1 MPFTGWAVPSLFQ
14 VLYLE
19 GGSNQQFLS
28 CVVVL
33 QLTELVH
40 LKYLEIFQVPKVL
53 INFKNQ
59 DCFHGVYGR
68 RTWAV

>member
-1 MPFTGWAVPSLFQ
+1 MPFTGEAVPSLFQ

-19 GGSNQQFLS
+19 GRSNQQFLAI
-28 CVVVL
+28 VVVL

-40 LKYLEIFQVPKVL
+40 LKYIEVFQVPKVL

-59 DCFHGVYGR
+59 NCCRGVYGR
-68 RTWAV
+68 KTWVV